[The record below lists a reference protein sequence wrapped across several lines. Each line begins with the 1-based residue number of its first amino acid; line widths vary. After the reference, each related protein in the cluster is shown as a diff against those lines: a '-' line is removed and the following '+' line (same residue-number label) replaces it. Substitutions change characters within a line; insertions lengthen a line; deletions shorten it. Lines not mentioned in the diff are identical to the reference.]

1 MQTSLMD
8 APIFISFP
16 QAPSPVQRCNC
27 QCHHYTYVDAVGV
40 TQGNCNA
47 ADATGGRWC
56 YLKHRKD
63 SECDDIQG

>member
-16 QAPSPVQRCNC
+16 QAPSPVQKCNC

-47 ADATGGRWC
+47 ADATG
-56 YLKHRKD
+56 D
-63 SECDDIQG
+63 AIQ